1 MNLATLTAI
10 TALSCA
16 LLIGDPQA
24 KPARG
29 SDMCPSILHL
39 QDDGYASR
47 TAKEALALSYD
58 SPGGKFVV
66 QYDTTGDNAVPLADL
81 DLSGTPDWVELV
93 AHVADSVL
101 AEYAA
106 MGYDTHLRT
115 GAARYPIALVER
127 PGGYTYVYGVTF
139 SSGRMEIDDD
149 FADTNFESHGEAGLR
164 VTIAH
169 ELFHS
174 VQFQYVTSG
183 PTWWMEMTATFM
195 EEVMYD
201 PVNDYYQYLNPGY
214 WDSVTI
220 YEAPGEGID
229 YFPFGGVYPYGGA
242 VFPIFLDERYGRA
255 GIIAA
260 IRDTY
265 DDNPAGNSAAV
276 VSALESHLAR
286 PIDEMLAEF
295 WTWSY
300 FTGDRAEGLSY
311 GFEEAVGYWP
321 APLDSPLYAAARA
334 ANTISDVSS
343 KTVPDTGSAAP
354 LGAVLLRIVPD
365 GSPGG
370 FLLTLRDLARND
382 TDHQNDWSWR
392 VAVRK
397 SDEIIVLPQPEPSD
411 TVWTV
416 AVAGSNWTDAEDIV
430 VVAANGLTSGGEVSF
445 SVEVKYD
452 AGITSVALTDAAP
465 VAYRLGL
472 NFPNPFNPSTTIPVT
487 LVQPGAIDL
496 TVFDAAGRYVT
507 TLASGAYA
515 AGGYTFT
522 WDGMAHDGRSAGAGV
537 YFARLTTPTFS
548 GVRRML
554 LAR

>member
-1 MNLATLTAI
+1 
-10 TALSCA
+10 
-16 LLIGDPQA
+16 
-24 KPARG
+24 
-29 SDMCPSILHL
+29 MCPSILHL

-81 DLSGTPDWVELV
+81 NLSGTPDWIELV
-93 AHVADSVL
+93 AHVADSCL
-101 AEYAA
+101 AQYAA
-106 MGYDTHLRT
+106 MGYDTHLKT
-115 GAARYPIALVER
+115 GSARYPIALVER

-149 FADTNFESHGEAGLR
+149 FADTNFESRGEAGLR

-201 PVNDYYQYLNPGY
+201 PVNDYYQYLNPDY

-265 DDNPAGNSAAV
+265 DDNPAGNSAAI

-300 FTGDRAEGLSY
+300 FTGARTAGFGY
-311 GFEEAVGYWP
+311 GFEEAAGYRP
-321 APLDSPLYAAARA
+321 APLDPVEYPGAAAD
-334 ANTISDVSS
+334 NTITGLSS
-343 KTVPDTGSAAP
+343 KTAPVIGDGIAAP
-354 LGAVLLRIVPD
+354 LGATLLRIEPD
-365 GSPGG
+365 SSEGG
-370 FLLTLRDLARND
+370 FVLTLRDVARSD

-397 SDEIIVLPQPEPSD
+397 SDEIIVFPQPEPSD
-411 TVWTV
+411 TVWAV
-416 AVAGSNWTDAEDIV
+416 AIAGSNWTGAQDIV
-430 VVAANGLTSGGEVSF
+430 LVAANGVTGGGPIRFSFEIEYDSEV
-445 SVEVKYD
+445 
-452 AGITSVALTDAAP
+452 TSVALTDAAP
-465 VAYRLGL
+465 GAYRLGL
-472 NFPNPFNPSTTIPVT
+472 NFPNPFNPSTTIPVS
-487 LVQPGAIDL
+487 LARPGAIEL
-496 TVFDAAGRYVT
+496 TVFDATGRYVA
-507 TLASGAYA
+507 TLASGAYP
-515 AGGYTFT
+515 AGNHTFI
-522 WDGMAHDGRSAGAGV
+522 WDGLAHNGRSVGTGV
-537 YFARLTTPTFS
+537 YFARLTTPAFS